1 VTVASA
7 CWSPDGKRIAI
18 ILAGLQGT
26 GPPPWPAQIVVMD
39 LDGGH
44 RSEIDIPKAG
54 MTDMPDWR

>member
-18 ILAGLQGT
+18 ILAGVESSAPL
-26 GPPPWPAQIVVMD
+26 PWPAQIVVMD

-44 RSEIDIPKAG
+44 RSEIEIPEAG